1 MQAGACFHGNLLE
14 SAVAFVVKQV
24 LLHSVIG
31 NIDVGKSIAVVVSEG
46 DAQPMSFPG
55 GDSRTFAYVFKGTV
69 AAIVVEKV
77 GGAGK
82 LTGRTVRMI
91 VSAAS
96 LAVLRIPLHRTS
108 H

>member
-46 DAQPMSFPG
+46 QAQPISFLG
-55 GDSRTFAYVFKGTV
+55 GDSRKFAHVFKATV
-69 AAIVVEKV
+69 AAIVVDDV
-77 GGAGK
+77 GRAGK
-82 LTGRTVRMI
+82 LTGRTVGMI
-91 VSAAS
+91 CSSAS
-96 LAVLRIPLHRTS
+96 LATIRSPL
-108 H
+108 

>member
-46 DAQPMSFPG
+46 HAQPMSLLG
-55 GDSRTFAYVFKGTV
+55 GDSRTFAHVFKGTV
-69 AAIVVEKV
+69 AAIVVEYV
-77 GGAGK
+77 GGART
-82 LTGRTVRMI
+82 LTRRTLGMI
-91 VSAAS
+91 VSAAI
-96 LAVLRIPLHRTS
+96 LAVLR
-108 H
+108 